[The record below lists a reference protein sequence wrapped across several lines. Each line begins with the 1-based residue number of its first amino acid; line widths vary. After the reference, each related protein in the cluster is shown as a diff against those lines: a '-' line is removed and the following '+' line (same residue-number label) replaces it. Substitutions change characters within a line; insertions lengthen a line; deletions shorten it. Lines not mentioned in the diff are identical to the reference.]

1 MKLHEAKACVFIDIF
16 QFNTNRFWAFKQMI
30 LGPRAIANVRGLRF
44 YRFLGTGGGMGFSLR
59 PDFGTYAVLTQWDDP
74 EDYKKFIATH
84 SYWAT
89 YQRHATQQR
98 TLHLI
103 PVQSHGKW
111 DQSNPFASGIIK
123 DLEVGDAPVAIVTRA
138 TVNWNRLFSFW
149 RAVPNAAKSI
159 ESATDV
165 LYYKGIGEWPWVQ
178 QATVSIW
185 KNFDAV
191 NAYAYKNR
199 DHADIVQ
206 KTRLKK
212 WYKEDLFSRF
222 VVKKDTHFQP
232 IIV

>member
-1 MKLHEAKACVFIDIF
+1 MKLHDAKACVFIDIF

-30 LGPRAIANVRGLRF
+30 LGPKAIVNVKGLGF
-44 YRFLGTGGGMGFSLR
+44 YRYLRTRGGMGFSLR
-59 PDFGTYAVLTQWDDP
+59 PDFGTYVVLTQWDDP

-84 SYWAT
+84 SYWET
-89 YQRHATQQR
+89 YRRHATQQR
-98 TLHLI
+98 TLHLV

-111 DQSNPFASGIIK
+111 DQSNPFASSIIK
-123 DLEVGDAPVAIVTRA
+123 DLEVGDASVAIVTRA

-159 ESATDV
+159 ESASDV

-191 NAYAYKNR
+191 NAYAYKNQ